1 MKNFPFS
8 PLLYFHSLFLLIFF
22 ENAIHLTTL
31 LTTNSKIDFIFSLF
45 SFFFSIILL
54 PRHPLEASLFL
65 EIVPVMPHWCVY
77 GFIRL
82 LSSLFV
88 LFCFPSF
95 FFWLSVTYSLHEL
108 NVTSIVSN
116 LWRKPN
122 CIY

>member
-1 MKNFPFS
+1 
-8 PLLYFHSLFLLIFF
+8 
-22 ENAIHLTTL
+22 LTTL

-122 CIY
+122 CIYWTKDKAEYNKLWIQCRYPL